1 MTQKGKEMS
10 TATTFTMPNEGHIG
24 SFDIRRFVQKFMLIG
39 LAISVG
45 VHVVAI
51 GSYHFA
57 VYMAS
62 RAQAPPSRVIYLDPS
77 NLGPPP
83 TLSSEEIAPAL
94 RIAQPKLAAAAIPK
108 PVAAEVAPEEPQ
120 IQTQEELAKM
130 LNARVDSLS
139 RLGAGEGIQIRG
151 EIPKEDV
158 IPGSDVFIA
167 FEQPPQLVKRV
178 QPVYPEMARQAS
190 VGGKV
195 VVQFYVD
202 KKGDVKQ
209 AKIIKADPKGLGFEE
224 AAVDAVLKW
233 KFTPALQRENP
244 VGVWVAQ
251 TITFTVE

>member
-1 MTQKGKEMS
+1 
-10 TATTFTMPNEGHIG
+10 MPNEGHIG
-24 SFDIRRFVQKFMLIG
+24 SFEIRRFIQKFMMIG
-39 LAISVG
+39 LAISIG

-51 GSYHFA
+51 STYYFTI
-57 VYMAS
+57 YMAS
-62 RAQAPPSRVIYLDPS
+62 RAQAPPGRVIYLDPS

-83 TLSSEEIAPAL
+83 TLSDQEIAPSL
-94 RIAQPKLAAAAIPK
+94 KIAQPKLAAAAIPK
-108 PVAAEVAPEEPQ
+108 PVAAEIAPEEPQ

-139 RLGAGEGIQIRG
+139 RLGAGENIQIRG
-151 EIPKEDV
+151 EIPKDDQ
-158 IPGSDVFIA
+158 IPDAGVFIA

-178 QPVYPEMARQAS
+178 QPVYPEMARQAA

-195 VVQFYVD
+195 IVQFYVD

-224 AAVDAVLKW
+224 AAVEAVMKW

-251 TITFTVE
+251 TISFTVED

>member
-1 MTQKGKEMS
+1 
-10 TATTFTMPNEGHIG
+10 MPNEGHIG
-24 SFDIRRFVQKFMLIG
+24 GFAIRRFIQKFMLIG

-45 VHVVAI
+45 VHVVAVS
-51 GSYHFA
+51 SYYITLYIENRK
-57 VYMAS
+57 VP
-62 RAQAPPSRVIYLDPS
+62 PPSHVIYLDPS
-77 NLGPPP
+77 NLGQPP
-83 TLSSEEIAPAL
+83 TLSGEELAPSL

-120 IQTQEELAKM
+120 IQSQEELSKM
-130 LNARVDSLS
+130 LNARVDSLA
-139 RLGAGEGIQIRG
+139 RLGAGENIQIRG
-151 EIPKEDV
+151 EIPNENE

-178 QPVYPEMARQAS
+178 QPVYPEMARQAA

-195 VVQFYVD
+195 IVQFYVD

-224 AAVDAVLKW
+224 AATEAVMKW
-233 KFTPALQRENP
+233 KFTPALQRETP

-251 TITFTVE
+251 TISFTVE